1 MYRGQ
6 GVPNAI
12 VMFTPADDASEKAKK
27 LRPFAYAD
35 GQGNFELKT
44 YKDGDGAPPGKYRV
58 SIMVVSATKKK
69 SGKDKRAG
77 DAENPAAQALDI
89 PPSVGKKYGNAET
102 SGIEVTVQDG
112 ENNLEPFELTP
123 ETSVTRQSAS
133 SSTTGAA
140 SARN

>member
-12 VMFTPADDASEKAKK
+12 VMFTPADDSSEKAKK

-58 SIMVVSATKKK
+58 SIMVVSTTRSKG
-69 SGKDKRAG
+69 GKDKPAG
-77 DAENPAAQALDI
+77 EPENPAAQGLNI
-89 PPSVGKKYGNAET
+89 PPAVSKKYGSAET
-102 SGIEVTVQDG
+102 SGIEVTVEDG
-112 ENNLEPFELTP
+112 ENNLEPFDLTP
-123 ETSVTRQSAS
+123 GAGSARQSARS
-133 SSTTGAA
+133 SGAGA
-140 SARN
+140 TLIRN